1 MIRRQARLRR
11 EYLYRKG
18 LEEKER
24 ATAERKSQLK
34 AAVDEGKKIPTEL
47 KKDAVSLQKEIDL
60 DGNADTTLNPLDD
73 EYLYAGVQDPKLV
86 LTTSHDPS
94 AKLKQFAKEI
104 RLILPNCQRLNRGAF
119 VVKDLIGACKRN
131 DVTDLIILHEHRGVP
146 DGLIIC
152 HLPYG
157 PTAYFSLSN
166 VVMRHD
172 IPGVGPV
179 QEVYPHLIFQNFT
192 TKLGKRLESILKYL
206 FPVPKAD
213 SKRVMSFVNNED
225 FVSFRHHIYHGPNN
239 NIELT
244 EVGPRFEM
252 KLYEIRQGTMDQAH
266 ANMEWK
272 LRPYMNTA
280 RKRYAIGEGPDEENA
295 A

>member
-1 MIRRQARLRR
+1 MIRRQTRLRR

-24 ATAERKSQLK
+24 ATAERKAQLK
-34 AAVDEGKKIPTEL
+34 VAVEEGKRIPTEL
-47 KKDAVSLQKEIDL
+47 KKDAINLQKQIDL
-60 DGNADTTLNPLDD
+60 DGNADTTINSIDD

-94 AKLKQFAKEI
+94 SRLKQFAKEI
-104 RLILPNCQRLNRGAF
+104 RLILPNCQRLNRGHF
-119 VVKDLIGACKRN
+119 VVKDLVEACKSN
-131 DVTDLIILHEHRGVP
+131 DVTDLVVLHEHRGVP
-146 DGLIIC
+146 DSIVIC

-172 IPGVGPV
+172 IPNVGPV

-206 FPVPKAD
+206 FPVPKPE
-213 SKRVMSFVNNED
+213 SKRVMSFVNSED
-225 FVSFRHHIYHGPNN
+225 YISFRHHTYTGPDNK
-239 NIELT
+239 IELS

-252 KLYEIRQGTMDQAH
+252 RLFEIRQGTLEQNH
-266 ANMEWK
+266 TNIEWK

-280 RKRYAIGEGPDEENA
+280 KKRYFLGDEEEET
-295 A
+295 

>member
-1 MIRRQARLRR
+1 MIRRQTRLRR

-24 ATAERKSQLK
+24 ATAERKAQLK
-34 AAVDEGKKIPTEL
+34 VAVEEGKRIPTEL
-47 KKDAVSLQKEIDL
+47 KKDAINLQKQIDL
-60 DGNADTTLNPLDD
+60 DGNADTTINSIDD

-94 AKLKQFAKEI
+94 SRLKQFAKEI
-104 RLILPNCQRLNRGAF
+104 RLILPNCQRLNRGHF
-119 VVKDLIGACKRN
+119 VVKDLVEACKSN
-131 DVTDLIILHEHRGVP
+131 DVTDLIVLHEHRGVP
-146 DGLIIC
+146 DSIVIC

-172 IPGVGPV
+172 IPNVGPV

-206 FPVPKAD
+206 FPVPKPE
-213 SKRVMSFVNNED
+213 SKRVMSFVNSED
-225 FVSFRHHIYHGPNN
+225 YISFRHHTYTGPDNK
-239 NIELT
+239 IELS

-252 KLYEIRQGTMDQAH
+252 RLFEIRQGTLEQNH
-266 ANMEWK
+266 TNIEWK

-280 RKRYAIGEGPDEENA
+280 KKRYFLGDEEEET
-295 A
+295 